1 MEATTVR
8 VDELTIDELE
18 DTEDEVLRM
27 LKTLGLDSKDQS
39 RMAILT
45 KRKFREMRDVLRF
58 RDSVKK
64 GTKLG

>member
-58 RDSVKK
+58 RALVKK